1 MSTMYLCLPYI
12 RKADILMRISNIQD
26 MQTIEELRQYAQE
39 LENEV
44 RLLRT
49 VMNTLPDFVYAKDL
63 SSEFIVANESIA
75 KSMGISGP
83 ESAIGKSDFD
93 FYPQE
98 LAQKYYEDEQK
109 FLKSG
114 KQSLTLEQDRLDTV
128 TGEKGTILTS
138 KMIFRDE
145 DGEVAGLIGI
155 GRDITELKRAQEA
168 LKEQLE
174 LNQSQREVLEELS
187 TPIIPITD
195 HIIVMPLIGAIDTA
209 RARNIMRSLLAGI
222 TQHNAKVIILD
233 ITGVPLVDTGVAD
246 HLNRTI
252 QAARLKGSETIV
264 TGISDAVAETI
275 VDLGID
281 WSNLDTVH
289 DLQSGLKIALR
300 RLRDRL
306 SDE

>member
-1 MSTMYLCLPYI
+1 MS
-12 RKADILMRISNIQD
+12 ISNSQD
-26 MQTIEELRQYAQE
+26 TQTIEELRQQNKE

-49 VMNTLPDFVYAKDL
+49 VINTLPDFVYAKDL
-63 SSEFIVANESIA
+63 DSKFLVANESVT
-75 KSMGISGP
+75 KSMSLSDP
-83 ESAIGKSDFD
+83 SAAIDKSDFD

-98 LAQKYYEDEQK
+98 LAQKYYDDEQK

>member
-1 MSTMYLCLPYI
+1 
-12 RKADILMRISNIQD
+12 MRISNLQD

-39 LENEV
+39 LESEV

-63 SSEFIVANESIA
+63 NSEFIVANESIA

-98 LAQKYYEDEQK
+98 LAQKYYDDEQK

>member
-1 MSTMYLCLPYI
+1 MSITNP
-12 RKADILMRISNIQD
+12 QD

-39 LENEV
+39 LESEV
-44 RLLRT
+44 RLLRI
-49 VMNTLPDFVYAKDL
+49 VINTLPDFIYAKDMNC
-63 SSEFIVANESIA
+63 EFLIANESLS
-75 KSMGISGP
+75 KSMGASDP
-83 ESAIGKSDFD
+83 QSTIGKSDFD
-93 FYPQE
+93 FYPEE
-98 LAQKYYEDEQK
+98 LAQKYFDDEQS

-114 KQSLTLEQDRLDTV
+114 KKLLTIEQDRLDNS
-128 TGEKGTILTS
+128 TGERGTILTS
-138 KMIFRDE
+138 KMVFRDE
-145 DGEVAGLIGI
+145 DGEVGGLIGI

>member
-1 MSTMYLCLPYI
+1 MS
-12 RKADILMRISNIQD
+12 ISSPQD
-26 MQTIEELRQYAQE
+26 TQTIEELRQQTQE
-39 LENEV
+39 LEKEV

-49 VMNTLPDFVYAKDL
+49 VINTLPDFVYAKDL
-63 SSEFIVANESIA
+63 DSKFIVANESVT
-75 KSMGISGP
+75 KSMSLADPEAAIS
-83 ESAIGKSDFD
+83 KSDFD
-93 FYPQE
+93 FYPEE
-98 LAQKYYEDEQK
+98 LAQKYYDDEQK

-114 KQSLTLEQDRLDTV
+114 KQSLTLEQDRLDIT

-138 KMIFRDE
+138 KMVFRDE
-145 DGEVAGLIGI
+145 NGEVAGLIGI

>member
-1 MSTMYLCLPYI
+1 MS
-12 RKADILMRISNIQD
+12 ISNPQD
-26 MQTIEELRQYAQE
+26 TQTIEELRQQNKE

-49 VMNTLPDFVYAKDL
+49 VINTLPDFVYAKDL
-63 SSEFIVANESIA
+63 DSKFLVANESVT
-75 KSMGISGP
+75 KSMSLSDP
-83 ESAIGKSDFD
+83 SAAINKSDFD

-98 LAQKYYEDEQK
+98 LAQKYYDDEQK

-114 KQSLTLEQDRLDTV
+114 KQSLTLEQDRLDTT

-138 KMIFRDE
+138 KMVFRDE
-145 DGEVAGLIGI
+145 NGEVAGLIGI

>member
-1 MSTMYLCLPYI
+1 
-12 RKADILMRISNIQD
+12 MRISNLQD

-63 SSEFIVANESIA
+63 NSEFIVANESIA

-98 LAQKYYEDEQK
+98 LAQKYYDDEQK

>member
-1 MSTMYLCLPYI
+1 
-12 RKADILMRISNIQD
+12 MRISNIQD